1 LIAGKKGNKYI
12 SPPPSPSRTYIESP
26 EIREERFEVEPAVN
40 IEGMSGRGV
49 GTSVEISRTLDSYVY
64 KQQQQQQTE
73 SLSSLGISL
82 V

>member
-1 LIAGKKGNKYI
+1 MVYCTYI
-12 SPPPSPSRTYIESP
+12 PPPSPTYIESP

-40 IEGMSGRGV
+40 IEGISGRGV
-49 GTSVEISRTLDSYVY
+49 GTSVEISRVLDSYVY

-82 V
+82 F